1 MKLSNIDRKKL
12 IDEIKKLV
20 SKYDIIDIAYIFGS
34 FIKEEDFNDID
45 IALIISKKLKPYE
58 RYKFKMMIARKLE
71 EQVKPRIEFDVK
83 LLNYSP
89 IEFQYEV
96 IKTGKPIFIRNKD
109 IEVEYESKVIIDY
122 LDFKDTIKIVDKK
135 FLARD
140 I

>member
-1 MKLSNIDRKKL
+1 
-12 IDEIKKLV
+12 
-20 SKYDIIDIAYIFGS
+20 
-34 FIKEEDFNDID
+34 
-45 IALIISKKLKPYE
+45 
-58 RYKFKMMIARKLE
+58 MMIARKLE

-96 IKTGKPIFIRNKD
+96 IKTGKPISIRNKD
-109 IEVEYESKVIIDY
+109 IEIEYEARTIISY